1 MNVDYNIIVDL
12 TNNDRKHIIEVK
24 QTDRSIRTIRFT
36 ILDRNKPI
44 DMSEVVAASI
54 KGIKP
59 DETIVY
65 AAGEIEKDEEGN
77 NKNVVLYTMSD
88 HVTAVTGTITC
99 ELQLLINTGQIVQS
113 FDFYIDVVNQLY
125 DEDDILSDSDLS
137 GFKAYMI
144 RTLNAA
150 IRTEATKNAFE
161 DTYGTISTVKEE
173 LEQEIEECQEFL
185 DEIQHMLDTGALT
198 GPRGPQGENGANGI
212 IVEGAQVI
220 AFEIVDDELVCYYEG
235 EEPPEI
241 EMNDD
246 GELVWNY

>member
-1 MNVDYNIIVDL
+1 MNGVNIVRIRKAL
-12 TNNDRKHIIEVK
+12 T
-24 QTDRSIRTIRFT
+24 
-36 ILDRNKPI
+36 
-44 DMSEVVAASI
+44 
-54 KGIKP
+54 
-59 DETIVY
+59 
-65 AAGEIEKDEEGN
+65 
-77 NKNVVLYTMSD
+77 
-88 HVTAVTGTITC
+88 
-99 ELQLLINTGQIVQS
+99 
-113 FDFYIDVVNQLY
+113 
-125 DEDDILSDSDLS
+125 
-137 GFKAYMI
+137 
-144 RTLNAA
+144 A

-212 IVEGAQVI
+212 IVEGTQVI